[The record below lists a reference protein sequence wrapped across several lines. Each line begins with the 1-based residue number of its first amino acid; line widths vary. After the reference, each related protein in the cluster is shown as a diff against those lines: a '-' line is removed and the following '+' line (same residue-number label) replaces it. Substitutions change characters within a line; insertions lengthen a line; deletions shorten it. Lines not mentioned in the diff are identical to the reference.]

1 MFEEKNNQDHSYG
14 QSDSGYGGGDTY
26 RPTSIFDSP
35 LKETPTEPVA
45 PVTEPVIET
54 EVLED
59 SAPATEQEAPA
70 SAGDSKPAD
79 EQPEVATEEE
89 TEGQES
95 AQQEPKEESQDRQE
109 QSTHSQEGGWHFE
122 TFFGA
127 SAQQSEKTYY
137 SPDGRPMG
145 QQSTHQS
152 QDQNRGEEQEP
163 PRRTYYDVPP
173 PQGQNLYGDLFEKK
187 NDTFSILSLVCG
199 IFSLLLS
206 CCGGVASIL
215 LGGFAILFAFM
226 SKSRAADKKMSSL
239 AKAAVVVAVIGII
252 FGIFVFSINFLPM
265 NDLWESIAEGYNQMT
280 ETIPSGS
287 TDGWLV

>member
-1 MFEEKNNQDHSYG
+1 MFEEKNNQNYSYG

-35 LKETPTEPVA
+35 AKETPAQPVP

-54 EVLED
+54 EVLEN

-70 SAGDSKPAD
+70 AAEDPKPAD

-89 TEGQES
+89 TEAQES
-95 AQQEPKEESQDRQE
+95 AQQEPKEESQETEKQE
-109 QSTHSQEGGWHFE
+109 QSTHSQGDGWHFE
-122 TFFGA
+122 TFFGS
-127 SAQQSEKTYY
+127 SAHQTERTYY

-145 QQSTHQS
+145 QQSQNQG

-173 PQGQNLYGDLFEKK
+173 PQGQNLYGNLFEKK

-199 IFSLLLS
+199 IFSLLIS

-215 LGGFAILFAFM
+215 LGAFAILFAFM
-226 SKSRAADKKMSSL
+226 SKSRAIDKRMSSL
-239 AKAAVVVAVIGII
+239 AKAGVVVAVIGII
-252 FGIFVFSINFLPM
+252 FGIFVFSIHFLPM
-265 NDLWESIAEGYNQMT
+265 NDLWESIADQYNQMT
-280 ETIPSGS
+280 ET